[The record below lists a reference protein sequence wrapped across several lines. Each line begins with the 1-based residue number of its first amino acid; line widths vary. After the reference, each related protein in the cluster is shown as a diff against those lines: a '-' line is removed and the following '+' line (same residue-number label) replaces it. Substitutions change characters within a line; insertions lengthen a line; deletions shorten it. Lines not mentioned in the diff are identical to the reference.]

1 MTWLEHFEGK
11 KREELEKILS
21 GNKEPKYLFLFNPLT
36 TNSFFFLDF
45 QDIGQYNTFFG

>member
-21 GNKEPKYLFLFNPLT
+21 GNKEPKYLFLLT
-36 TNSFFFLDF
+36 FDHKLFFFLDF